1 MNDIGG
7 GPGLN
12 RGFTDELDARGT
24 FSKAEAKRE
33 LGRLNRS
40 ELEGRLGLS
49 QHKVEEILTRAEKKS
64 KQKYR
69 RLGPGDIHYKV
80 FLGGLKV
87 IKFSSAWIE
96 TLNVSPTPGAK
107 FYPPIVSYI
116 ACLHGF
122 LWICFNYSSS
132 LQNAKINYVDF
143 SCDDTSHKS
152 LQIKAESVTQLC
164 NKATS
169 LPLLWPP
176 SLQAES
182 QVEKFNLIP
191 PR

>member
-1 MNDIGG
+1 MDFFQA
-7 GPGLN
+7 L
-12 RGFTDELDARGT
+12 
-24 FSKAEAKRE
+24 
-33 LGRLNRS
+33 LNRS

-49 QHKVEEILTRAEKKS
+49 QHKVEEILNRAEKKS
-64 KQKYR
+64 KQKYH

-87 IKFSSAWIE
+87 IEFSSMRGLKLWMSHRHLVE
-96 TLNVSPTPGAK
+96 K
-107 FYPPIVSYI
+107 FYPSPIVSYI
-116 ACLHGF
+116 PCLHGF
-122 LWICFNYSSS
+122 LWICFNHSSS

-169 LPLLWPP
+169 LPSRWPP
-176 SLQAES
+176 SLQAEA
-182 QVEKFNLIP
+182 QVESLI
-191 PR
+191 

>member
-1 MNDIGG
+1 MNDTGG

-24 FSKAEAKRE
+24 FNKAEAKRE

-87 IKFSSAWIE
+87 IKFSSVRGLKLWMCHRHLEQSFI
-96 TLNVSPTPGAK
+96 LL
-107 FYPPIVSYI
+107 SYHI
-116 ACLHGF
+116 SHVCMDYFSEYVLIIRHRCKMQRLIMLTFLAMTRVIKVCKLKRRVLHNFAIKQPVCL
-122 LWICFNYSSS
+122 YSG
-132 LQNAKINYVDF
+132 LLHFKQ
-143 SCDDTSHKS
+143 SHKLKS
-152 LQIKAESVTQLC
+152 LT
-164 NKATS
+164 
-169 LPLLWPP
+169 
-176 SLQAES
+176 
-182 QVEKFNLIP
+182 
-191 PR
+191 

>member
-24 FSKAEAKRE
+24 FNKSEAKRE

-87 IKFSSAWIE
+87 IKFSSVRG
-96 TLNVSPTPGAK
+96 LK
-107 FYPPIVSYI
+107 
-116 ACLHGF
+116 L
-122 LWICFNYSSS
+122 
-132 LQNAKINYVDF
+132 
-143 SCDDTSHKS
+143 
-152 LQIKAESVTQLC
+152 
-164 NKATS
+164 
-169 LPLLWPP
+169 
-176 SLQAES
+176 
-182 QVEKFNLIP
+182 
-191 PR
+191 